1 MIKILRNYIEEA
13 KYLINERV
21 NLITTNSQ
29 GSNLDFSIRVDFVFD
44 LNKKVKEKLFNGLAD
59 WIIDKEPNYPSF
71 AECILWIKKQ
81 NSQYM
86 ISKKDEKE
94 ILMLLTYLP
103 MSQQMNNVLYAKYL
117 DQILTK

>member
-1 MIKILRNYIEEA
+1 MNKEIK
-13 KYLINERV
+13 K
-21 NLITTNSQ
+21 
-29 GSNLDFSIRVDFVFD
+29 
-44 LNKKVKEKLFNGLAD
+44 KLFSELAD

-71 AECILWIKKQ
+71 AECKLWIKKQ

-86 ISKKDEKE
+86 ISKNDEKE

-103 MSQQMNNVLYAKYL
+103 MSQQMNNVLYSKYL